1 MVHQVAFSS
10 ITVCYC
16 HEHLLKEYAQRIFLA
31 KNMHFPY
38 PFYFVQMEA
47 QEDKTNFLN
56 VSEMED

>member
-1 MVHQVAFSS
+1 
-10 ITVCYC
+10 
-16 HEHLLKEYAQRIFLA
+16 
-31 KNMHFPY
+31 MHFPY